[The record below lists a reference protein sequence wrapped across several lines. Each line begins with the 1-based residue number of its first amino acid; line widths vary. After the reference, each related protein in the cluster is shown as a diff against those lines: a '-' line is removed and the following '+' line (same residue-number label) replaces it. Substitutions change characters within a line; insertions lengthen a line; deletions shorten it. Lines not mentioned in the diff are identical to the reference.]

1 GPGHQLAHETLEAA
15 GEEKD
20 EMGEFKQSA
29 SVRLIAKWTG
39 LDLRRAYW
47 LCLVSN
53 FVVIACLLIWAGR
66 KFLPG
71 IFRDR
76 TAAIQ
81 KAMQEAQKASE
92 EARRKLADIESRLM
106 RLDAEI
112 GAIRDEAEK
121 EGSAEEE
128 RIKRAAEEDA
138 RKIVAS
144 AEQEI
149 AAAAKAARRQL
160 TAYAADLAVGLAQ
173 KQIHVDAATD
183 QALVRGFA
191 GQMDA
196 APRGPGADNARA
208 DGRRDMDVEKEG
220 REGMASVASTY
231 ARAFADVVLSKKLD
245 AQRATGEL
253 RQIAELLAE
262 SADLRRVWE
271 NPAILAEQKRG
282 LLDAIAQRGG
292 IEKAVRN
299 LVAVL
304 IDHHRVK

>member
-1 GPGHQLAHETLEAA
+1 MTPKSSAFRRPEFARGFTLAFAHAVTRAGLLALLLSFAGGVVSLRAQEATAAPKQAAQDSERKPGPGGPGHQLAHETREAA

-20 EMGEFKQSA
+20 EMGEFKQSG

-39 LDLRRAYW
+39 LDLQRAYW
-47 LCLVSN
+47 LSVVSN
-53 FVVIACLLIWAGR
+53 FVVIACLLVWAGR
-66 KFLPG
+66 KYLPE

-106 RLDAEI
+106 KLDAEI
-112 GAIRDEAEK
+112 GAIRSEAEK
-121 EGSAEEE
+121 EGFAEAE

-191 GQMDA
+191 GQMDS
-196 APRGPGADNARA
+196 APRGPGADNLRT
-208 DGRRDMDVEKEG
+208 DGRTNTDKDG
-220 REGMASVASTY
+220 R
-231 ARAFADVVLSKKLD
+231 
-245 AQRATGEL
+245 
-253 RQIAELLAE
+253 
-262 SADLRRVWE
+262 
-271 NPAILAEQKRG
+271 
-282 LLDAIAQRGG
+282 
-292 IEKAVRN
+292 
-299 LVAVL
+299 
-304 IDHHRVK
+304 